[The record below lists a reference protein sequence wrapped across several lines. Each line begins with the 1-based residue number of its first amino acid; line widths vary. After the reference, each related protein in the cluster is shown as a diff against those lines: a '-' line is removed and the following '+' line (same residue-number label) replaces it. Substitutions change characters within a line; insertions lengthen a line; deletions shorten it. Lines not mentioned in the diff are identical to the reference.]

1 MKLPVNPPAP
11 PPALACARLIKYAL
25 LDKSVGYAGRTL
37 LFVDGK
43 ELGRVPRLAICADK
57 KPPGVLLFHC
67 NRKWDVLG
75 CSAHSSMSEAK
86 QSAESIYPGLSP
98 RWVNPRVTKKQSER
112 YLDKL
117 FSGQRCSFCN
127 KRPDHVQQLI
137 RKDNVTICNHCI
149 DEFYNSLHAPH

>member
-11 PPALACARLIKYAL
+11 PPALACARVIEYAV
-25 LDKSVGYAGRTL
+25 LDKSVGYVGRTL

-43 ELGRVPRLAICADK
+43 ELGRVPCLAICEEK

-67 NRKWDVLG
+67 TRKWDVLG

-86 QSAESIYPGLSP
+86 QRAESVYPGLFP
-98 RWVNPRVTKKQSER
+98 RWVNPHVTRKQSER

-117 FSGQRCSFCN
+117 FAGQSCSFCN

-137 RKDNVTICNHCI
+137 RKDKVTICNHCI
-149 DEFYNSLHAPH
+149 DSCYDLIHNS